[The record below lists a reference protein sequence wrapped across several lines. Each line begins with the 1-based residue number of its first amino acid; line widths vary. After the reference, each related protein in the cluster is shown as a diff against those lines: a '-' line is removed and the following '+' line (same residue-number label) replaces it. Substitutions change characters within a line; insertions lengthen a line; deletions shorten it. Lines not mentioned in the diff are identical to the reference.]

1 MNHNQE
7 SPLDESD
14 DSLDRLIR
22 AATAQPPPVEVKHR
36 VIEIAA
42 AFPLSSRASS
52 WRARTRSWFL
62 VASAA
67 ATVAAACVIAF
78 LLLPSS
84 SVGWE
89 DVTKAVGSQRW
100 IRASTGEEGQQR
112 TIWISPQRRLWA
124 FRAVDWFIFIDGRQ
138 RAKYEYRSGE
148 KRVTRMAVSEQD
160 TRLVS
165 PVDYMSQGLWL
176 FGTERVVSQQR
187 REVSEA
193 GKNWVEFELVFWR
206 GQMNH
211 GTLRVDP
218 ETQLPVSL
226 LLRSPTDATKSQKWA
241 FDYPADGPTD
251 IYALGVSAGTKID
264 DQMPSEECLRALH
277 AIAASRARIGD
288 FRLVVAEA
296 SGLAGHIVWRKGD
309 RW

>member
-1 MNHNQE
+1 M
-7 SPLDESD
+7 
-14 DSLDRLIR
+14 
-22 AATAQPPPVEVKHR
+22 T
-36 VIEIAA
+36 
-42 AFPLSSRASS
+42 
-52 WRARTRSWFL
+52 
-62 VASAA
+62 
-67 ATVAAACVIAF
+67 
-78 LLLPSS
+78 
-84 SVGWE
+84 
-89 DVTKAVGSQRW
+89 
-100 IRASTGEEGQQR
+100 
-112 TIWISPQRRLWA
+112 
-124 FRAVDWFIFIDGRQ
+124 
-138 RAKYEYRSGE
+138 
-148 KRVTRMAVSEQD
+148 
-160 TRLVS
+160 
-165 PVDYMSQGLWL
+165 
-176 FGTERVVSQQR
+176 
-187 REVSEA
+187 
-193 GKNWVEFELVFWR
+193 
-206 GQMNH
+206 H